1 MNPAECVQI
10 IKDAKPATELHGAV
24 TWLIH
29 MHAAMARRIDD
40 LEQKI
45 ARLSLKAATTA
56 SSSGRGG

>member
-10 IKDAKPATELHGAV
+10 VKDEKPATKLHGAV

-45 ARLSLKAATTA
+45 SRLSIKTTA